1 MKKVIIGLCITAW
14 VCITIFGV
22 TPSVLHMD
30 STYADQDIFWS
41 EQKYEIFKQDVKER
55 VAVDGLKV
63 NNFDVI
69 ASEPPI
75 IVNYSITVPYDY
87 AFPYGE
93 STSHDSDAFLI
104 IMVSLATGMFL
115 IMLPAG
121 IMFRTGG

>member
-1 MKKVIIGLCITAW
+1 MKKVIMGLCIVAW
-14 VCITIFGV
+14 VCIIVFV
-22 TPSVLHMD
+22 ITPEVRH
-30 STYADQDIFWS
+30 ADARYTSQDIFWS